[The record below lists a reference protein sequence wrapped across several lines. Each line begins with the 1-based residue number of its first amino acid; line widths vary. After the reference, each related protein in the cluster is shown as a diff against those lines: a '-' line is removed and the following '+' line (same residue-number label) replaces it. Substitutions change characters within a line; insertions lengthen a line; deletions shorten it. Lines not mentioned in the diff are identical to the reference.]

1 MASSPAL
8 EHHFEK
14 NLMRKGIKRKSTLL
28 EDKTNFAKQGEV
40 MKKKRNHDVSV
51 EDTEIIAEVQA
62 RAVMPVQG
70 QVEISTNLDAEQ
82 ETQRSSPN
90 VIFPCDVVRSQRDG
104 HLFSTGYILSM
115 RKSMDSNEKDSTDCF
130 PCPNYFQ
137 TQKDLRPRMR
147 TILFTWI
154 TEVHMKFEFREVVL

>member
-1 MASSPAL
+1 V
-8 EHHFEK
+8 
-14 NLMRKGIKRKSTLL
+14 
-28 EDKTNFAKQGEV
+28 EDKENMV
-40 MKKKRNHDVSV
+40 DVQ
-51 EDTEIIAEVQA
+51 T
-62 RAVMPVQG
+62 RAVMPAQS

-82 ETQRSSPN
+82 ETQRPSPN

-115 RKSMDSNEKDSTDCF
+115 RRSMDTNEKISADCF
-130 PCPNYFQ
+130 PCPNYFK